1 MKYKNLVAAINTMNV
16 LIIRDGVKMAYEL
29 RRGIRRNHPRF
40 MEEYQIMDD
49 ERNRIRGRIDNV
61 KVEELGE
68 EELKKYEADKAAVKA
83 EITELLNKDV
93 DIDIEK
99 VSEIFLRDSELSLA
113 DEMALEFM
121 LIPEEGG
128 DE

>member
-16 LIIRDGVKMAYEL
+16 LITRDGVKMAYEL
-29 RRGIRRNHPRF
+29 RRAIRRNHPRF
-40 MEEYQIMDD
+40 MEEYQIMDE
-49 ERNRIRGRIDNV
+49 ERNRIRARIDNV

-68 EELKKYEADKAAVKA
+68 EELKKYEADKAAVEA
-83 EITELLNKDV
+83 EIIELLNKDV
-93 DIDIEK
+93 DIEIEK
-99 VSEIFLRDSELSLA
+99 ASETFLRDSELSLA

-128 DE
+128 DK

>member
-1 MKYKNLVAAINTMNV
+1 MKYRELIGAINTMNA
-16 LIIRDGVKMAYEL
+16 LIIDKDARIAYEI

-49 ERNRIRGRIDNV
+49 ERNRIRARIDNV
-61 KVEELGE
+61 KVEELNE
-68 EELKKYEADKAAVKA
+68 EELKKYEADKAEVEA
-83 EITELLNKDV
+83 EIIELLNKDV
-93 DIDIEK
+93 DIVIEK
-99 VSEIFLRDSELSLA
+99 VSEAFLRDSELSLA

-121 LIPEEGG
+121 LIPEGG